1 MGYYGGGGYGY
12 GWVVIQPPKKRR
24 VDSREVIDLLIS
36 WAVLT
41 IAFGAASLLTGSL
54 VGLAVAGVAV
64 ATAFI
69 AHELSHRQVAR
80 RYGLYAKYRA
90 WYAGLALALALAL
103 LSTKFLGR
111 TFVFAAPGAVY
122 IMALYPVSNPK
133 AEIRVAEA
141 GPLANIAVAII
152 TLIVSTALPFPW
164 HYYALAVGSVNAWI
178 AFFNL
183 LPIPPLDGFKILRGA
198 PGEWVALFAVALA
211 LYFFT

>member
-1 MGYYGGGGYGY
+1 LGYYGSGGYGY
-12 GWVVIQPPKKRR
+12 GWVVIQSPRKRR
-24 VDSREVIDLLIS
+24 MDLREVIDLIIS

-41 IAFGAASLLTGSL
+41 IAFGASSLLRGSL
-54 VGLAVAGVAV
+54 VGLAVAGAAV

-90 WYAGLALALALAL
+90 WYAGLALALAIAL
-103 LSTKFLGR
+103 FTTKFLGR

-122 IMALYPVSNPK
+122 IMALYPTSNPK
-133 AEIRVAEA
+133 AETRIAEA

-164 HYYALAVGSVNAWI
+164 RYYALAIGSVNAWI
-178 AFFNL
+178 ALFNL
-183 LPIPPLDGFKILRGA
+183 LPIPPLDGFKVLRGA
-198 PGEWVALFAVALA
+198 PGEWAALFAVALA